1 MSDRPEDSLSG
12 RNFIARRSRKH
23 AISRSWQRGA
33 TALLSL
39 RGEILESRR
48 MLAVDTALDLTA
60 TSAAVASQSVA
71 GESNPSVNF
80 QSLYS
85 LATDPT
91 QGGDPQRAPLVAF
104 GTKLYGMTDG
114 EGATENGVIFSVNDD
129 GSDFQVLHSFGPSFE
144 PDASSPGL
152 SSGLTLIG
160 STLYGTTEQGGS
172 RSNDGALF
180 SISLDGSN
188 YQILHA
194 FLGGASDG
202 ATPDAAPILVG
213 SVLYGTTS
221 AGGSAGYGTVY
232 SINPDGSN
240 FQILHTFLGAQPMV
254 PIPIPN

>member
-1 MSDRPEDSLSG
+1 MLGKARIMSDRPEVSLSG

-33 TALLSL
+33 TALLSCAAKFSKAAACWL
-39 RGEILESRR
+39 LIL
-48 MLAVDTALDLTA
+48 LDLTA

-114 EGATENGVIFSVNDD
+114 EGATENGVIFSANDD

-194 FLGGASDG
+194 FLGGA
-202 ATPDAAPILVG
+202 AMRHA
-213 SVLYGTTS
+213 
-221 AGGSAGYGTVY
+221 
-232 SINPDGSN
+232 
-240 FQILHTFLGAQPMV
+240 
-254 PIPIPN
+254 